1 MSDNMASETV
11 EEMYDKLTRAVNFE
25 GRLSI
30 GSDKEGK
37 PISLCI
43 RGNDL
48 GMITFNTIKDTL
60 KELDYEIYEIMAD
73 VKGRERTLYIY
84 LQITEIT

>member
-1 MSDNMASETV
+1 MTSEAV
-11 EEMYDKLTRAVNFE
+11 EEMYNKLTRAINFE

-30 GSDKEGK
+30 GSDEGK

-60 KELDYEIYEIMAD
+60 KKLDYEIYEIMVN
-73 VKGRERTLYIY
+73 VKGRERTLYIC
-84 LQITEIT
+84 LKITKIT